1 MIPVLF
7 LQTVKLSKESLSGT
21 KPQLMEDEGFATL
34 KCLHLGEEWST
45 WRVFSLDFSPLCASI
60 LSRGGDRDV
69 ER

>member
-7 LQTVKLSKESLSGT
+7 LQTVKLLKEAISGT
-21 KPQLMEDEGFATL
+21 KPQLMEDQGFATL
-34 KCLHLGEEWST
+34 KCSHLVEEWST